1 MNLDAIKN
9 HALLLSMNDRFF
21 LAQTLLESLD
31 NIDFK
36 IKILDCVG
44 ASSMYYSTISLR
56 RLAKIFILKSISIG
70 QPINYEKKWINEAKN
85 RYKAFS
91 QGTIKGIDE
100 NLVFQETFERIQ

>member
-1 MNLDAIKN
+1 MDMSINLDAIKN

-31 NIDFK
+31 N
-36 IKILDCVG
+36 
-44 ASSMYYSTISLR
+44 
-56 RLAKIFILKSISIG
+56 SIG
-70 QPINYEKKWINEAKN
+70 LPINYEKKWINEAKN

-100 NLVFQETFERIQ
+100 NLVFQEAFERIQ